1 MIRKMIQTIL
11 LCFSILLAA
20 LAGGGGIPAFALTDG
35 VYIVSNTTYYVNPD
49 TGTADDGGDTSTG
62 EGMCRGT
69 VYADSLYEQ
78 KDGKHY
84 MTMRLKMRSF
94 IKDIKFFVQ
103 QTKGDSTSYRQ
114 VSYEVV
120 GANKEENTED
130 FRFELPA
137 HDVLVNPGFFVGPM
151 NRDVTFFVGL
161 NMGNARQDDGSFAA
175 FNAAA
180 ATGTPASEEQP
191 APADQAGK
199 PNEPE
204 DAPNPSP
211 APATAG
217 EPDDPAAP
225 AADGSPDASQTDN
238 AEEVQGVVEFG
249 TPAAEDAG
257 ENQESAAAASSP
269 FLLIGLAAVVCLG
282 AGGYFVYRQRTKK

>member
-1 MIRKMIQTIL
+1 MIRKKL
-11 LCFSILLAA
+11 LCFSILLAL
-20 LAGGGGIPAFALTDG
+20 LAGAGKVPAFALADG
-35 VYIVSNTTYYVNPD
+35 AYIVSNNTYYINPD
-49 TGTADDGGDTSTG
+49 TGVADDGGDTSTG

-69 VYADSLYEQ
+69 VYPDCLYEQ

-120 GANKEENTED
+120 GANAEENTED

-137 HDVLVNPGFFVGPM
+137 PDVLVNPGFFVGPM

-161 NMGNARQDDGSFAA
+161 NMGSAKEDDGSFIA
-175 FNAAA
+175 FNGAAA
-180 ATGTPASEEQP
+180 GDSPQPGPDQP

-199 PNEPE
+199 PGEPG

-211 APATAG
+211 DPATAG
-217 EPDDPAAP
+217 APDGPESP
-225 AADGSPDASQTDN
+225 AADGPPDASQTDD
-238 AEEVQGVVEFG
+238 AEEVKGIVEFG
-249 TPAAEDAG
+249 IPAAEDAG
-257 ENQESAAAASSP
+257 ENQESTAAASSP
-269 FLLIGLAAVVCLG
+269 FLLISLAAVVCLG
-282 AGGYFVYRQRTKK
+282 AGGYFVYRQRVKK